1 MLIEKTI
8 QDQGPVYKTSKKLRQ
23 YLKRQE
29 LIEETRERLLS
40 CVLYFLLCINQST
53 GFVCPSQA
61 TIGGVVN
68 RNRDTARVLLE
79 ELVKRGWLAGWEKR
93 NYDTC
98 VYDFGDLTPQ
108 EFAIKF
114 RKIKR
119 PRGFKVPKWLWGML
133 MGNLTEIQAR
143 MLLKYDITHESSL
156 KRGERDKKYIEN
168 LKKLKKKQLKSK
180 FGSPDLGITKALIQK
195 FKLPKQQAEF
205 LARNNVRA
213 ISLAIEDAE
222 TYVSKFQKKISNPFG
237 FLLSRCKHHH
247 NVLKEERL
255 QEKKPKKG
263 HKELI
268 EWAKEALSKISKL
281 KFIQSASDVDLE
293 DCSHIFVK
301 FMIHKNSPEKSKL
314 SFWKKVHGQWVDK
327 EISPQNERFQELV
340 MDFLI

>member
-8 QDQGPVYKTSKKLRQ
+8 RDQGPVYKNSKKLRQ

-29 LIEETRERLLS
+29 LLEETQQHLLS
-40 CVLYFLLCINQST
+40 CILYFLSAIKIAT
-53 GFVCPSQA
+53 GFVCPSQT
-61 TIGGVVN
+61 TIGEIVN
-68 RNRDTARVLLE
+68 RNRDTARKLLNK
-79 ELVKRGWLAGWEKR
+79 LVETGWLTGWKQR

-108 EFAIKF
+108 EFATKF

-119 PRGFKVPKWLWGML
+119 PRGFKVPKWLWGMV

-168 LKKLKKKQLKSK
+168 LKKLQKKQLKCK

-195 FKLPKQQAEF
+195 FKLSKQQSEF
-205 LARNNVRA
+205 LARNNIRV

-247 NVLKEERL
+247 KVLKEERL
-255 QEKKPKKG
+255 QAKKPKKEP
-263 HKELI
+263 KELI
-268 EWAKEALSKISKL
+268 EWAKETLSKISKL
-281 KFIQSASDVDLE
+281 KFIQSSSEVDLTNY
-293 DCSHIFVK
+293 SHTFVK

-314 SFWKKVHGQWVDK
+314 SFWKKVCGQWINK
-327 EISPQNERFQELV
+327 ELSPKNERFQELV
-340 MDFLI
+340 REFLT